1 MIHSLSSRIADFF
14 VVQNVAK
21 EEEKE
26 EYVYGIELIIS
37 GIISVGIV
45 VFIGAVTGSILY
57 ALLYNIMMVVI
68 RMYTGGYHAD
78 THIGCNICYSVTFLI
93 SLLVLRLLIYYDV
106 CLDSLMMSLVG
117 LVVIVYYAPLEN
129 HNKKLCQKQKDTYE
143 CISMAMY
150 IIAIFIASVLLIIS
164 LFLRSKEVMLLRST
178 GSYINIMLM
187 LIAVLLLAGRRKE
200 GKYHAEEDT

>member
-68 RMYTGGYHAD
+68 RMYTGGYHA
-78 THIGCNICYSVTFLI
+78 
-93 SLLVLRLLIYYDV
+93 
-106 CLDSLMMSLVG
+106 
-117 LVVIVYYAPLEN
+117 
-129 HNKKLCQKQKDTYE
+129 
-143 CISMAMY
+143 
-150 IIAIFIASVLLIIS
+150 
-164 LFLRSKEVMLLRST
+164 
-178 GSYINIMLM
+178 
-187 LIAVLLLAGRRKE
+187 
-200 GKYHAEEDT
+200 EEDT

>member
-1 MIHSLSSRIADFF
+1 MQFVPFF
-14 VVQNVAK
+14 YRSCQSAFLVIKISYNRCIK
-21 EEEKE
+21 ERE

-93 SLLVLRLLIYYDV
+93 SLLILRLLIYYDV
-106 CLDSLMMSLVG
+106 CVDSLMMALVG
-117 LVVIVYYAPLEN
+117 FVVIVYYAPLEN
-129 HNKKLCQKQKDTYE
+129 HNKKL
-143 CISMAMY
+143 
-150 IIAIFIASVLLIIS
+150 
-164 LFLRSKEVMLLRST
+164 
-178 GSYINIMLM
+178 
-187 LIAVLLLAGRRKE
+187 
-200 GKYHAEEDT
+200 